1 MIIIDIPDTVELAI
15 KLPEKE
21 KRTFKLRSNS
31 TKAVLKEHWRSWA
44 RKLSIFKETFN

>member
-21 KRTFKLRSNS
+21 KKNF
-31 TKAVLKEHWRSWA
+31 
-44 RKLSIFKETFN
+44 

>member
-31 TKAVLKEHWRSWA
+31 TKAVLNRALE
-44 RKLSIFKETFN
+44 IMGEEIIYI